1 MSKIKSDFFIV
12 NYYSAGILFY
22 ISTKIGV
29 VMREIKIRKMKFGTC
44 CFCGGKTKFYQRS
57 HKQCKKLFL
66 EGNKRILS
74 LSDELQESEFNIN
87 LCDAI
92 VQEAQTANFINEE
105 EKKELLILAW
115 ENGLDAV
122 LEKGLLSEKIEDNF
136 NLYAEHF
143 NLTQYDLDKKNKYME
158 FAKAR
163 ILRKVTEGELPD
175 FVKVDGSLPFN
186 FLKNEK
192 IIWVFQDVD
201 YSSIHDR
208 VRYEGGSI
216 GASFRVARGVY
227 FRTSSFKGNPVHYQ
241 SNEYIDTGILVVTD
255 KHIYFGSPSQNFR
268 IKYEK
273 IVSFRPYS
281 DGIGIQRDAMN
292 AKPQVF
298 TLDDGWFAYNLLI
311 NIAKIHG

>member
-1 MSKIKSDFFIV
+1 
-12 NYYSAGILFY
+12 
-22 ISTKIGV
+22 
-29 VMREIKIRKMKFGTC
+29 
-44 CFCGGKTKFYQRS
+44 
-57 HKQCKKLFL
+57 
-66 EGNKRILS
+66 
-74 LSDELQESEFNIN
+74 
-87 LCDAI
+87 
-92 VQEAQTANFINEE
+92 
-105 EKKELLILAW
+105 
-115 ENGLDAV
+115 
-122 LEKGLLSEKIEDNF
+122 
-136 NLYAEHF
+136 
-143 NLTQYDLDKKNKYME
+143 ME